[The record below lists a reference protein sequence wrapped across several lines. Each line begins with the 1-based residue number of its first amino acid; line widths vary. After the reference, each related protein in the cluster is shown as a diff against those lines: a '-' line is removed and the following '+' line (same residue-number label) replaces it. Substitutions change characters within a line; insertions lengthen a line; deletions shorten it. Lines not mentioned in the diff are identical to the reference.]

1 MLQIGMFEQG
11 ASLLYFGL
19 TNDLSMLADQ
29 VAHRGIR
36 EQARFLRLP
45 TQQSRD
51 RRKRQLLGQQTGP
64 FLYTSRDQDALMTR
78 QEGISRDKV

>member
-1 MLQIGMFEQG
+1 MLQIGMLEQG

-19 TNDLSMLADQ
+19 TNDLSMLADK

-64 FLYTSRDQDALMTR
+64 LLYTSRDQDALMTR
-78 QEGISRDKV
+78 KEGISRDKV